1 MAQMGAYLLLWNLVL
16 IGFGVGLGVVGL
28 RTWQRRKLVALAPKM
43 SMLEARYEMLKA
55 ATRRP
60 CVVMLGDSLTA
71 GVPWSE
77 VAVCPAVANYGFNG
91 DTSAGVLYRLN
102 EIIRLRPHAVFLMV
116 GANDIL
122 KSEPTTSTVANIRAI
137 VEKLCSEGIAVIL
150 HPVLPFVD
158 AEDRVADLNRALQ
171 NALLD
176 TSAQIIHLPIDIAD
190 LRDGLHLAPSGFA
203 KWHAAIRPTLESY
216 CSGHHEPDT
225 AMST

>member
-1 MAQMGAYLLLWNLVL
+1 MGAHLLFWNLAL
-16 IGFGVGLGVVGL
+16 IAFGVGLGVVGL
-28 RTWQRRKLVALAPKM
+28 RTWQRRKLVALTPKM

-77 VAVCPAVANYGFNG
+77 VAGCPAVANFGFNG
-91 DTSAGVLYRLN
+91 DTSAGVLYRLD
-102 EIIRLRPHAVFLMV
+102 EIIRLRPRAVFLMV

-122 KSEPTTSTVANIRAI
+122 KHEPTARTIANIRAI
-137 VEKLCSEGIAVIL
+137 VEKLSSEGMAVIL

-158 AEDRVADLNRALQ
+158 AEDRVADLNRALET
-171 NALLD
+171 ALAD
-176 TSAQIIHLPIDIAD
+176 TQAQIIHLPIDIAD

-203 KWHAAIRPTLESY
+203 KWHAAIRPMLESY
-216 CSGHHEPDT
+216 CSGHHEPVS
-225 AMST
+225 AISR